1 MMSLSGTS
9 VFRNSKKLL
18 AVIVAL
24 LFSFSAFACE
34 ICGCSINGYYF
45 GILPQSLK
53 NHIGVRYTYRS
64 FQSQHLISE
73 QLFIL
78 GNKSTEYYNSAELWG
93 RFYLTKK
100 LQLLVFVPFNHY
112 LTNEQGTKTTAKGIG
127 DITIVAN
134 YTLYNDAATGTTNF
148 KQSLLVGG
156 GIKLP
161 TGKFNVSKSSQELN
175 PSINAGTGSID
186 FLSDI
191 IYNCR
196 YKRVGLNLDA
206 NYRINTTNKDDF
218 KYGNRFT
225 TAAKFFYW
233 QDVGKKITLLPNAG
247 LLFENAAK
255 DIHGDEVQ
263 NISGGNVTYF
273 AAGLEVY
280 GGRLNVGA
288 TFNHP
293 LSQNMFKDLVQT
305 TNNFSI
311 NASIMF

>member
-1 MMSLSGTS
+1 MKSISGTN
-9 VFRNSKKLL
+9 VFRNSKKLSVV
-18 AVIVAL
+18 VISL
-24 LFSFSAFACE
+24 LFSFSGFACE

-53 NHIGVRYTYRS
+53 NHIGVRYTYRD

-73 QLFIL
+73 QEFIL
-78 GNKSTEYYNSAELWG
+78 GNKSTEYYNSMELWG
-93 RFYLTKK
+93 RFYLNKK
-100 LQLLVFVPFNHY
+100 IQIMAFVPFNHY
-112 LTNEQGTKTTAKGIG
+112 LTNEVGTKTTAKGIG

-161 TGKFNVSKSSQELN
+161 TGKFNTSKSSQELN
-175 PSINAGTGSID
+175 PSINPGTGSVD

-225 TAAKFFYW
+225 AAAKFFYW
-233 QDVGKKITLLPNAG
+233 KDVGKKLTLLPNAG

-255 DIHGDEVQ
+255 DTHGDEIQ
-263 NISGGNVTYF
+263 DFSGGNITYF
-273 AAGLEVY
+273 TAGLEIYASKVT
-280 GGRLNVGA
+280 LGA

-293 LSQNMFKDLVQT
+293 VSQNMFKGLVQT
-305 TNNFSI
+305 GNNFSA
-311 NASIMF
+311 NASFMF